1 MNKKLIIFFLLL
13 STSIGINSQRLK
25 TEEIIKLSEKYLLD
39 AVGENLFQYFK
50 PTENISYYKLPANR
64 FGFENSKLLKKNRR
78 IRKNWTSIIVF
89 WHFNYP
95 KIDGIRSGVLVKI
108 NKQLELLEPIGL
120 EFVPEFVWENR
131 TSDFITIQ
139 EAIKI
144 GNQILTK
151 TKFDR
156 TEPKLSFDNKR
167 KEYIYTI
174 INKLTNKKDIY
185 GKESGI
191 TEILEINALTGKPYE
206 LKKGYHGIIIR

>member
-13 STSIGINSQRLK
+13 STSFGINAQKLK

-95 KIDGIRSGVLVKI
+95 KVDGIRSGVWVKI
-108 NKQLELLEPIGL
+108 NKQLELLEPIEL

-131 TSDFITIQ
+131 ISDFITIQ
-139 EAIKI
+139 EAIEI
-144 GNQILTK
+144 GNQNLTK

-156 TEPKLSFDNKR
+156 TEPKLSFNNKR

-174 INKLTNKKDIY
+174 INKLTNEKDIY
-185 GKESGI
+185 GKVRGI

-206 LKKGYHGIIIR
+206 LKQGYHGIIIR